1 MAPQAMTSGPGLGM
15 SMMPDCT
22 PCTTIAKIMA
32 AQRPPKSATATT
44 VVHAAMR
51 PSVSAPVRD
60 GLAFTMEA
68 MRERSSRARLSVK

>member
-1 MAPQAMTSGPGLGM
+1 
-15 SMMPDCT
+15 MPDCT

-44 VVHAAMR
+44 VMHAAIR

>member
-1 MAPQAMTSGPGLGM
+1 MAPQATTSGPGLGT

-22 PCTTIAKIMA
+22 PCTTMASTMA
-32 AQRPPKSATATT
+32 AHRPPKSATATT
-44 VVHAAMR
+44 AMHAAMR

-60 GLAFTMEA
+60 GLALTMDE